1 MILCDKLIHSLSYIL
16 CCVFLSG
23 YKALLRYEGFED
35 DDSHDLWCNLGTADV
50 HPIGWCAVNSKLLV
64 PPQGEFLYCRSLGI
78 NVIKMLNI
86 DLFFPPTEVHQHIKD
101 WKSYLMERLVGAH
114 TLPVDFHV
122 KVMATAN

>member
-1 MILCDKLIHSLSYIL
+1 M
-16 CCVFLSG
+16 
-23 YKALLRYEGFED
+23 ALLRYEGFED

-64 PPQGEFLYCRSLGI
+64 PPQGECLHHSSQGI
-78 NVIKMLNI
+78 NSIKMRNL
-86 DLFFPPTEVHQHIKD
+86 DVFFFPIEVHQHIKD

-122 KVMATAN
+122 KVTALANYYSIDTICFSFISA